1 MICWF
6 SMILQYRQLLI
17 ADTGSA
23 NLMLMADTL
32 SANLILMADI
42 FKVSVINNGPQE
54 TLIVDT

>member
-1 MICWF
+1 MGVRFYI
-6 SMILQYRQLLI
+6 RQLLI